1 MAKNRW
7 TTQVSVR
14 LENEVNDAIER
25 YAAEQTFYT
34 KSNLINLAL
43 RQLFINC
50 TADQIYKFLWT
61 NRYVQPCDTKN

>member
-1 MAKNRW
+1 MAKNQW

-25 YAAEQTFYT
+25 YAAAQSFYT

-50 TADQIYKFLWT
+50 TDEQIYLFLWS
-61 NRYVQPCDTKN
+61 NKYVQPCAIKN

>member
-1 MAKNRW
+1 MAKNQW

-14 LENEVNDAIER
+14 LENEVNEALEKYVGTLR
-25 YAAEQTFYT
+25 YCT

-50 TADQIYKFLWT
+50 TADQIYQFLWT
-61 NRYVQPCDTKN
+61 NRYVQPCDTSH

>member
-1 MAKNRW
+1 MAKNQW

-14 LENEVNDAIER
+14 LENEVNDALER
-25 YAAEQTFYT
+25 FASTQKYYT

-50 TADQIYKFLWT
+50 TAGQIYDFLWS
-61 NRYVQPCDTKN
+61 NKYVQPCDTSH

>member
-1 MAKNRW
+1 MARNQW

-14 LENEVNDAIER
+14 LENEVNDALEKF
-25 YAAEQTFYT
+25 ASTQTYYT

-50 TADQIYKFLWT
+50 TTDQVYKFLWT
-61 NRYVQPCDTKN
+61 NQYVQPCDTKN

>member
-1 MAKNRW
+1 MAKNQW

-14 LENEVNDAIER
+14 LENEVNDALEK
-25 YAAEQTFYT
+25 YASTQKYYT

-50 TADQIYKFLWT
+50 TAGQIHDFLWT
-61 NRYVQPCDTKN
+61 NKEVYPCGTKN

>member
-1 MAKNRW
+1 MARNRW

-14 LENEVNDAIER
+14 LDNEVNDALEKFASTQA
-25 YAAEQTFYT
+25 YYT

-50 TADQIYKFLWT
+50 TAEQIYDFLWS
-61 NRYVQPCDTKN
+61 NKYVQPCDTKN

>member
-1 MAKNRW
+1 MAKNQW

-14 LENEVNDAIER
+14 LENEVNDALEKF
-25 YAAEQTFYT
+25 ASTQTYYT

-50 TADQIYKFLWT
+50 TADQIYQFLWT

>member
-1 MAKNRW
+1 MARNQW

-14 LENEVNDAIER
+14 LENEVNDAVIKYASTLR
-25 YAAEQTFYT
+25 YCT

-50 TADQIYKFLWT
+50 TADQIYQFLWT

>member
-14 LENEVNDAIER
+14 LENEVNDAIEKYVSTLR
-25 YAAEQTFYT
+25 YST

-50 TADQIYKFLWT
+50 TADQIYQFLWT

>member
-14 LENEVNDAIER
+14 LENEVNDAIEKYASTLR
-25 YAAEQTFYT
+25 YYT
-34 KSNLINLAL
+34 KSNLINVAL

-50 TADQIYKFLWT
+50 TADQIYQFLWT